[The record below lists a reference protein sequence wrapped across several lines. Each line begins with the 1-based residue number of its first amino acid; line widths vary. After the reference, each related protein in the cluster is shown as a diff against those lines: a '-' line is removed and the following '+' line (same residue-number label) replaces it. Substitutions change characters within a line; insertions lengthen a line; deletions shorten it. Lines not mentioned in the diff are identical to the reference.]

1 MLSYLRDATQEF
13 EFEVLY
19 VVLVWNISRYFV
31 ADGSRS
37 PKGANGKIPEQKG
50 RRRCKCFLEQIQND
64 IESSQQG
71 R

>member
-50 RRRCKCFLEQIQND
+50 RRRCKCFLGQIQND
-64 IESSQQG
+64 IESSQQ
-71 R
+71 RR